1 MYRNSAFI
9 KPAVVRFA
17 ALFAFLAFVGT
28 CFAGDDL
35 ASFIDAYEKA
45 LTARTSVTA
54 RISCKFFDGAG
65 KPMAKE
71 LDGVVTFGGYQD
83 SFSVMT
89 LRREE
94 ELVQGKSVNTIL
106 LSSRDGAIR
115 MVDVREGA
123 YYEENAA
130 KMGAGLVARDLDDVF
145 LVVMYPALLDRMRS
159 SKGVVR
165 KDGIG
170 PRHFLRARMD
180 GGRDILELVVDAE
193 TYLPV
198 SIRRMGPDAY
208 GRTVQTELMFA
219 EAHTT
224 GRQPPDALFDVNLV
238 FGFPKKRFDP
248 EGLFALGVAPNF
260 EANTLDGRDFSLAAQ
275 KGHVVFL
282 CFRGGD
288 ETDMI
293 RDLYFDRTGDAVRAR
308 GGMFID
314 ILPPVSGNST
324 AVTRVNSPANTC
336 RSDVAANLYHVSGLR
351 MPCLVMVTPEGR
363 LGDAFVGYIPGV
375 TERAMDAFIDSW
387 LPTEKSGAGSK

>member
-1 MYRNSAFI
+1 MYRNPAFI
-9 KPAVVRFA
+9 KPAVVRIA
-17 ALFAFLAFVGT
+17 ALFSFLVFVGS

-45 LTARTSVTA
+45 LTARASVTA
-54 RISCKFFDGAG
+54 RVSCKFYDASGKLLPKDFDGVA
-65 KPMAKE
+65 
-71 LDGVVTFGGYQD
+71 TFGGYQD

-94 ELVQGKSVNTIL
+94 ELVQGNSVNTLL
-106 LSSRDGAIR
+106 LSSRAGAIR
-115 MVDVREGA
+115 LVDVREGA

-130 KMGAGLVARDLDDVF
+130 KMGADLVARDLDDVF

-159 SKGVVR
+159 AKGTVR

-198 SIRRMGPDAY
+198 SIRRMGPDAN
-208 GRTVQTELMFA
+208 GRTVQAELMFA
-219 EAHTT
+219 EARTT

-238 FGFPKKRFDP
+238 FGFPRKRFDP
-248 EGLFALGVAPNF
+248 QGLFALGAAPNF
-260 EANTLDGRDFSLAAQ
+260 EVNTLDGRAFSLASQ
-275 KGHVVFL
+275 KGRVVFL

-288 ETDMI
+288 EADMI

-314 ILPPVSGNST
+314 ILPPVTKNSGP
-324 AVTRVNSPANTC
+324 VTRANSPANTC

-351 MPCLVMVTPEGR
+351 MPCLVMVTQEGR

-375 TERAMDAFIDSW
+375 SERALDAFVDSC
-387 LPTEKSGAGSK
+387 LPPEKGGVGSK